1 MRYDTLILSGGSIKG
16 IALLGVFKYIFDNKI
31 ILRKELKHIISAS
44 AGALLALVILLDI
57 NIKVFYKILKQMDVD
72 VIDKENFG
80 IENFINDFGFC
91 ENIVTQKYVKSII
104 KNILHRD
111 NITLKE
117 LYDISKIKY
126 TVKVAN
132 ITRNDVE
139 YINYLNYPDI
149 DLITLLTM
157 ATCVPLIFKPIL
169 YNNCLYNDGATGGG
183 LPIEYNN
190 SNNYLGIILYPID
203 INKKAKKFKKDIL
216 NYLYNVIYINNQSND
231 FYHYKKYE
239 NIIILDLKIPLKF
252 SVTEQEKEQL
262 FIEGYIQTKKF
273 FNDS

>member
-1 MRYDTLILSGGSIKG
+1 MGYDTLILSGGSIKG
-16 IALLGVFKYIFDNKI
+16 IALLGSFKYLFGSKKI
-31 ILRKELKHIISAS
+31 IKKELKHIIAAS
-44 AGALLALVILLDI
+44 AGALLSLVILLDI

-91 ENIVTQKYVKSII
+91 DNQVTKKYVRSII
-104 KNILHRD
+104 KNILHSD

-117 LYDISKIKY
+117 LYDISKIKF
-126 TVKVAN
+126 TVKVSN
-132 ITRNDVE
+132 ITKNDIE

-157 ATCVPLIFKPIL
+157 TTCVPLVFKPIL

-183 LPIEYNN
+183 LPIEYNK
-190 SNNYLGIILYPID
+190 SKNYLGIILYPID

-216 NYLYNVIYINNQSND
+216 NYLYNVVYINNQAND
-231 FYHYKKYE
+231 FYHYKKHK
-239 NIIILDLKIPLKF
+239 NIIILDLKLPLKF
-252 SVTEQEKEQL
+252 NVTEQEKENL
-262 FIEGYIQTKKF
+262 FIEGFLQTKKY

>member
-16 IALLGVFKYIFDNKI
+16 IALLGSFKYIFDNKI
-31 ILRKELKHIISAS
+31 ILREELKHIISAS

-80 IENFINDFGFC
+80 IENFINEFGFC
-91 ENIVTQKYVKSII
+91 ENIVTQKYVKSVI

-157 ATCVPLIFKPIL
+157 ATCVPFIFKPIL

-183 LPIEYNN
+183 LPIEYNK
-190 SNNYLGIILYPID
+190 SKNYLGIILYPID

-216 NYLYNVIYINNQSND
+216 NYLYNVVYINNQAND
-231 FYHYKKYE
+231 FYHYKKHE

-252 SVTEQEKEQL
+252 NVTEQEKEKL
-262 FIEGYIQTKKF
+262 FIEGYMQTKKF